1 MNQLLATSEKI
12 DRYEENVIIQNQ
24 LDCLFPV
31 SPVKSC
37 QSIMLSCKV
46 YNEGFVDN
54 LVEGLEHNNQVMVEN
69 TEVLMW

>member
-1 MNQLLATSEKI
+1 MLPVPDLDTRNAVTWNLPSNLLLATSEKI

-37 QSIMLSCKV
+37 QSIMLVISK
-46 YNEGFVDN
+46 YTMRD
-54 LVEGLEHNNQVMVEN
+54 L
-69 TEVLMW
+69 WII